1 MEYRIHV
8 ADHCH
13 TDDNQDKRKYFFIQ
27 KYIKKSVITD
37 VLQSRRW
44 ELLSMENKCRLFP
57 VALLKFKLQK
67 YTAYF
72 SASVRKYVKH

>member
-27 KYIKKSVITD
+27 KYMKKSVITD
-37 VLQSRRW
+37 VLQGRRW
-44 ELLSMENKCRLFP
+44 ELLSMGTKCRLLFP
-57 VALLKFKLQK
+57 FALHK
-67 YTAYF
+67 Y
-72 SASVRKYVKH
+72 